1 MNGNTNMR
9 TNQQVVEITGA
20 PAQVGENVLIPGR
33 GLMTVKITGEVS
45 SDSMMI

>member
-20 PAQVGENVLIPGR
+20 PAQVWGNILVPAR
-33 GLMTVKITGEVS
+33 GTIIVIEFLNMFLV
-45 SDSMMI
+45 